1 MNKLIT
7 LPPEGTAVFVGDTHG
22 DYKSVR
28 VIIKNFI
35 GKKNH
40 YVIMLGDYVDRGED
54 SQKNIEFLIETQK
67 EHSNLILLAGNH
79 EMFPLK
85 ECSPADFWN
94 SLDKENLERY
104 KEFFLN
110 LPFAVSGRGFLALHG
125 GLPDIEK
132 IEDINDIQPCDS
144 GWTRILWGDFR
155 DKQGDYLGDFL
166 GRPKF
171 GRDYFVR
178 VMEKIGKKVLIRGHD
193 PAAPEKMYDN
203 RCLTIFT
210 SSAFGPKKRK
220 IAVCSLEKEVRT
232 IDDMEIISLDLQEI
246 SI

>member
-1 MNKLIT
+1 
-7 LPPEGTAVFVGDTHG
+7 
-22 DYKSVR
+22 
-28 VIIKNFI
+28 
-35 GKKNH
+35 
-40 YVIMLGDYVDRGED
+40 
-54 SQKNIEFLIETQK
+54 
-67 EHSNLILLAGNH
+67 
-79 EMFPLK
+79 
-85 ECSPADFWN
+85 
-94 SLDKENLERY
+94 
-104 KEFFLN
+104 
-110 LPFAVSGRGFLALHG
+110 VSGRGFLALHG

-132 IEDINDIQPCDS
+132 IEDINDIQPCGS